1 MKRNQQTTINVNGER
16 IATRFLGKGT
26 WTNAYCDEGG
36 LSVFLNVR
44 RGRGH
49 TFGGTVDYS
58 KDILANCEPITH
70 LPAVERLGGVEGNE
84 WFSSPLYQPLK
95 AANVKAWTQY
105 RALEAAVKEVT
116 DGYTY
121 LPRSS
126 TYRMYDQLM
135 RVVGVLESNHFHD
148 IATAVETLAGYAA
161 DYETWGFEVA
171 PRNLG
176 VGVDGEL
183 ILLDCLFV
191 YGEW

>member
-16 IATRFLGKGT
+16 IAARFLGKGT
-26 WTNAYCDEGG
+26 WTNAYCDDSG
-36 LSVFLNVR
+36 LRVFLNVR
-44 RGRGH
+44 RGRGQ

-58 KDILANCEPITH
+58 KDILANCKPITH
-70 LPAVERLGGVEGNE
+70 LPVVERLGGVEGNE

-121 LPRSS
+121 LPTSS
-126 TYRMYDQLM
+126 PCRMYEQLM
-135 RVVGVLESNHFHD
+135 RVARSLELKNFHN
-148 IATAVETLAGYAA
+148 IAMAVETLAGYAA

-176 VGVDGEL
+176 VGVDGGL

-191 YGEW
+191 YGKW